1 MPEVGCPP
9 YSRPIRRK
17 ASKLG
22 QLSHD
27 CSNML
32 MRFEGALRMLS
43 KVPPATLLDW
53 KIAQMGSLAEQQ
65 LAWAINAL
73 SRRDPDLA
81 NIATANATAIK
92 NLSLELQEELTLI
105 IANRRPNAGD
115 LRQIM
120 SLLKIAGD
128 LERIGDLG
136 KNIVRRALAAIGQD
150 QLVPLMGRMRFMA
163 EMVQTQLNDVLVGLA
178 QRDVQKALAVW
189 RKDEDVDA
197 MHNSIFREL
206 FTYMMEDPL
215 NIGSCINLLLGA
227 KNIERIGDHATNI
240 AEQIYFAVC
249 GAPIGADRPKR
260 DITSSILVF
269 PEPNVPKTQLLSQA
283 HESKDSHSR

>member
-1 MPEVGCPP
+1 
-9 YSRPIRRK
+9 
-17 ASKLG
+17 
-22 QLSHD
+22 
-27 CSNML
+27 ML
-32 MRFEGALRMLS
+32 MHFEGALRMLS
-43 KVPPATLLDW
+43 KVAPATLLDW

-81 NIATANATAIK
+81 DIATANATTIK

-136 KNIVRRALAAIGQD
+136 KNIVRRALAAMGQD
-150 QLVPLMGRMRFMA
+150 HLMPLIGRMRFMA
-163 EMVQTQLNDVLVGLA
+163 EMVQTQLKDVLVGLA

-206 FTYMMEDPL
+206 FTYMMEHPL

-260 DITSSILVF
+260 DNTSSILVF
-269 PEPNVPKTQLLSQA
+269 PEPNVPKTQLLSPA
-283 HESKDSHSR
+283 HESKDSHS

>member
-1 MPEVGCPP
+1 
-9 YSRPIRRK
+9 
-17 ASKLG
+17 
-22 QLSHD
+22 
-27 CSNML
+27 
-32 MRFEGALRMLS
+32 
-43 KVPPATLLDW
+43 
-53 KIAQMGSLAEQQ
+53 
-65 LAWAINAL
+65 
-73 SRRDPDLA
+73 
-81 NIATANATAIK
+81 
-92 NLSLELQEELTLI
+92 
-105 IANRRPNAGD
+105 
-115 LRQIM
+115 
-120 SLLKIAGD
+120 
-128 LERIGDLG
+128 
-136 KNIVRRALAAIGQD
+136 
-150 QLVPLMGRMRFMA
+150 MGRMRFMA

-240 AEQIYFAVC
+240 AEQIYFAVF
-249 GAPIGADRPKR
+249 GAPIAADRPKR

-283 HESKDSHSR
+283 HESKDFIVVQATVVHGHPSPHGQIANGVSFVSALRDRRNRSGRAPLRFLSLRWRSVPW